1 MAKGGSLSGA
11 RTAQTSSNSISN
23 TQISGGVATNLQKAA
38 VGTEVGS
45 LSGST
50 VGKLGESRGTKGLS
64 AKSGVY
70 TAGIPSETVVL
81 GSMDPDVIR
90 RILRDNI
97 PFFRSCYQKE
107 LDKSNANRVSGT
119 IRLLFTIGASGHVSR
134 AGIDGRTKL
143 PVKVKRCVVGV
154 LKGIRFPRPLGGG
167 TVDVK
172 QPFNFY
178 PKRL

>member
-1 MAKGGSLSGA
+1 MAKGGSVRGA
-11 RTAQTSSNSISN
+11 RTANTSSNSLSKA
-23 TQISGGVATNLQKAA
+23 QVSGGVATNVSKAS
-38 VGTEVGS
+38 VGTETGS
-45 LSGST
+45 LTGST
-50 VGKLGESRGTKGLS
+50 EGKLAESKGTKGLS

-107 LDKSNANRVSGT
+107 LNANPGRDISGT
-119 IRLLFTIGASGHVSR
+119 IRLVFTIGASGHVSR
-134 AGIDGRTKL
+134 AGVDGRTRL
-143 PVKVKRCVVGV
+143 PRDVKKCVVRT
-154 LKGIRFPRPLGGG
+154 LRGIKFPKPMGGG

-172 QPFNFY
+172 QPFNFF
-178 PKRL
+178 PKKL